1 MNGVETLVMC
11 GEQDL
16 MTPADHSR
24 EMVEHVPGAELV
36 ILAEAGHLVMLEHP
50 DLVSDHLRDLV
61 ERAVR
66 AHPASSVG

>member
-1 MNGVETLVMC
+1 
-11 GEQDL
+11 
-16 MTPADHSR
+16 
-24 EMVEHVPGAELV
+24 
-36 ILAEAGHLVMLEHP
+36 MLEHP